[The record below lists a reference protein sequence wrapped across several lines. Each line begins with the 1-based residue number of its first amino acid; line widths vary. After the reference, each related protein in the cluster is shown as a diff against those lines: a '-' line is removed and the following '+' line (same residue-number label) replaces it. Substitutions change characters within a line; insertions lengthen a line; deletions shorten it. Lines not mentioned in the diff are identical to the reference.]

1 MSAKKQKTRP
11 AGKPIPVRF
20 PDEVLSRIDQ
30 VGQDYGLSRSD
41 TIRLATQAGLLAM
54 EALGVEGLVQRIAE
68 EITGP
73 GDPPTRT

>member
-1 MSAKKQKTRP
+1 MPARKQTTRP

-41 TIRLATQAGLLAM
+41 TIRLSTQAGLLAM
-54 EALGVEGLVQRIAE
+54 AALGVEGLVERIAE

-73 GDPPTRT
+73 GDPPTLT